1 MSERSKE
8 HAWKVC
14 IRQPRIEGSNPSL
27 SAILKFELLKS
38 PKRLK
43 GNISF
48 DLKAA
53 SQGLPEGKGLSGKD
67 GVLTPLIKRFTE
79 AAMQAR
85 T

>member
-1 MSERSKE
+1 M
-8 HAWKVC
+8 C

-27 SAILKFELLKS
+27 SAILKFKFPKLPKS
-38 PKRLK
+38 PK
-43 GNISF
+43 GNIGF

-53 SQGLPEGKGLSGKD
+53 LQGLREGKVLSGKD

>member
-1 MSERSKE
+1 M
-8 HAWKVC
+8 C

-27 SAILKFELLKS
+27 SAILQFELPKS

-43 GNISF
+43 GNIGF
-48 DLKAA
+48 DLKAL
-53 SQGLPEGKGLSGKD
+53 QGLREDKGLSGKD
-67 GVLTPLIKRFTE
+67 GMLTPLIKRFAE

>member
-27 SAILKFELLKS
+27 SAILKFKFPKLPKS
-38 PKRLK
+38 PK
-43 GNISF
+43 GNIGF

-53 SQGLPEGKGLSGKD
+53 LQGLREGKGLSGKD